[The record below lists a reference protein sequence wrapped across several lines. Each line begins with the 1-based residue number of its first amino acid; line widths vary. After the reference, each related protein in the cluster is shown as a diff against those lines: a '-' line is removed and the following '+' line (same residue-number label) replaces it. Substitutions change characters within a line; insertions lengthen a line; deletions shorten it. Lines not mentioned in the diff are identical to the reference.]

1 MALWLASLAL
11 LLVTP
16 FAMSEVFISLTLY
29 RSLFDAMP
37 IWNDELIYWHGIG
50 TFIEAGFSGGYY
62 TFNELPAKATFT
74 HFDAHGPAFFILLGL
89 LGSIGTWSAAAAIT
103 INLALLAAGSV
114 AFVALVRPSVAQL
127 LLTSLT
133 VASSW
138 AVVLFV
144 PMTMQESLHLAIAM
158 VMTGILY
165 RALEEGGNMTTGT
178 KIVSVL
184 FILSVGLIRPLWSF
198 NLCALC
204 YCWSKE
210 QPKKTVLLNIVFLLP
225 LIPLTISL
233 FAWMSAPYP
242 AYVFSQHA
250 MSELFSNP
258 FNGVRLLI
266 QHSVLVFRGF
276 GQGLLVECA
285 VRQQVILVLCFA
297 GFSVLFVGR
306 RSAQALTPFL
316 LPKSEAYTH
325 LLSLGLLAVFLLMV
339 HDIFDLRDYRVFAP
353 HLLAAHLLL
362 IARRQYTLVTMLLF
376 LNVTTFS
383 SALDAYGKLNSARYN
398 FDQGRM
404 TLFSSRALRH
414 IRYDRRAKSGWCNT
428 MLTQAYDRY
437 QFPPEVA
444 LLPAGFGFSVIL
456 SDTGLSFPLK
466 SRYLFIGEERA
477 ILYTAHMRLELL
489 ENMGQLNLY
498 RNLDADC

>member
-144 PMTMQESLHLAIAM
+144 PVTMQESLHLAIAM

-165 RALEEGGNMTTGT
+165 RE
-178 KIVSVL
+178 I
-184 FILSVGLIRPLWSF
+184 
-198 NLCALC
+198 
-204 YCWSKE
+204 
-210 QPKKTVLLNIVFLLP
+210 
-225 LIPLTISL
+225 
-233 FAWMSAPYP
+233 
-242 AYVFSQHA
+242 
-250 MSELFSNP
+250 
-258 FNGVRLLI
+258 
-266 QHSVLVFRGF
+266 
-276 GQGLLVECA
+276 
-285 VRQQVILVLCFA
+285 
-297 GFSVLFVGR
+297 GR
-306 RSAQALTPFL
+306 
-316 LPKSEAYTH
+316 
-325 LLSLGLLAVFLLMV
+325 
-339 HDIFDLRDYRVFAP
+339 
-353 HLLAAHLLL
+353 AH
-362 IARRQYTLVTMLLF
+362 V
-376 LNVTTFS
+376 
-383 SALDAYGKLNSARYN
+383 
-398 FDQGRM
+398 
-404 TLFSSRALRH
+404 
-414 IRYDRRAKSGWCNT
+414 
-428 MLTQAYDRY
+428 
-437 QFPPEVA
+437 
-444 LLPAGFGFSVIL
+444 
-456 SDTGLSFPLK
+456 
-466 SRYLFIGEERA
+466 
-477 ILYTAHMRLELL
+477 
-489 ENMGQLNLY
+489 
-498 RNLDADC
+498 